1 MIENAALLA
10 GAVIKRAILDYKGCL
25 RRYKTLD
32 EYRESSSLE
41 LKELEAFFRSSWCD
55 ILCELCGYESGEGIR
70 QSDDGAADD
79 CRNLHR
85 NCHELLLLFLVIR
98 ICNNLPPFPV
108 CQHDFQSHHRAS
120 ILMPRCWQKIF
131 SAFASSV
138 VSSALNDTHSRG
150 CSTGSS
156 CAGSAIREP

>member
-55 ILCELCGYESGEGIR
+55 ILCELCGYESGEGIMLQCKKEAMKIMR
-70 QSDDGAADD
+70 CLRTSTSTAKTTSSTSGT
-79 CRNLHR
+79 
-85 NCHELLLLFLVIR
+85 I
-98 ICNNLPPFPV
+98 
-108 CQHDFQSHHRAS
+108 SAS
-120 ILMPRCWQKIF
+120 
-131 SAFASSV
+131 
-138 VSSALNDTHSRG
+138 
-150 CSTGSS
+150 
-156 CAGSAIREP
+156 